1 MGSDLLA
8 MLTPFPH
15 IPCHVH
21 AEFQSPGLEPAE
33 SGQLMYRPLGHDA
46 SATTSICGLIAWQFQ
61 LLLLLL
67 LTSTAPKGI
76 SGSSERTQWSLIS
89 SA

>member
-1 MGSDLLA
+1 
-8 MLTPFPH
+8 MLTPFLR
-15 IPCHVH
+15 IPWHVR
-21 AEFQSPGLEPAE
+21 AEFESPGLKPAE
-33 SGQLMYRPLGHDA
+33 SGQVMYSPLGHDA

-76 SGSSERTQWSLIS
+76 SGSSERTHWSLIS
-89 SA
+89 NA